1 MIKTKYVVGD
11 VVVIDGKQLVVVY
24 VEAWSDVLYVHQ
36 AIYKLSNGIWCNE
49 EDLV

>member
-11 VVVIDGKQLVVVY
+11 VVVIDGKQEVILEVDAAQHSLY
-24 VEAWSDVLYVHQ
+24 ETPEVEYWTTANRWIS
-36 AIYKLSNGIWCNE
+36 